1 MNASLM
7 RFVEFLLCGNT
18 HFTVSSAKRTPEQ
31 NMACNGALNSQ
42 HLKGEAIDIK
52 PYGSTSFSQLLELI
66 YDYSDHIEP
75 FDQLIIYSDPSF
87 IHISFG
93 PRNRRQ
99 VIDKRK

>member
-1 MNASLM
+1 MNTSLM
-7 RFVEFLLCGNT
+7 RFLECLLCVNA

-52 PYGSTSFSQLLELI
+52 PYGSTSFSELLELI

-75 FDQLIIYSDPSF
+75 FDQLIIYPDSSF

-93 PRNRRQ
+93 PRNRHQ

>member
-1 MNASLM
+1 MNTSLM
-7 RFVEFLLCGNT
+7 RFVEFLLCANT

-52 PYGSTSFSQLLELI
+52 PYGSTSFSKLLELI

-75 FDQLIIYSDPSF
+75 FDQLILYSDPSF

>member
-1 MNASLM
+1 MNTSLM
-7 RFVEFLLCGNT
+7 RFLEYMLCANV
-18 HFTVSSAKRTPEQ
+18 HFIISSAKRTPEQ

-52 PYGSTSFSQLLELI
+52 PYGSTSLSKLLEMI
-66 YDYSDHIEP
+66 HDFSDHVVP

-87 IHISFG
+87 IHVSFG
-93 PRNRRQ
+93 SRSRRQ